1 MADLVERLGEYSPKM
16 VFAGEFPMLTDTGT
30 AGEAVNQ
37 WDIIMLD
44 AATGNVSGPLQ
55 PELIQW
61 WGLRPRQQLKMTRL
75 CIT

>member
-44 AATGNVSGPLQ
+44 AATGNV
-55 PELIQW
+55 
-61 WGLRPRQQLKMTRL
+61 
-75 CIT
+75 

>member
-44 AATGNVSGPLQ
+44 AATGNVK
-55 PELIQW
+55 QW

>member
-37 WDIIMLD
+37 WILSCWMPQRV
-44 AATGNVSGPLQ
+44 T
-55 PELIQW
+55 
-61 WGLRPRQQLKMTRL
+61 
-75 CIT
+75 